1 MLCGTQ
7 ATDRTQWEGEHT
19 DTELL
24 QRGSD
29 TGAEAHTDTKNK
41 TQHKVDKMRVLRHTL
56 AKARRHGDSET
67 QHNGNEVEVFIR
79 DGGNTALYNNLQAIQ

>member
-56 AKARRHGDSET
+56 AKTRRHGD
-67 QHNGNEVEVFIR
+67 
-79 DGGNTALYNNLQAIQ
+79 TAQRE

>member
-19 DTELL
+19 DTGLL

-29 TGAEAHTDTKNK
+29 TGAKAHTDTKNK
-41 TQHKVDKMRVLRHTL
+41 TQHKVDKMRMLRHIL
-56 AKARRHGDSET
+56 AKTRRHGET
-67 QHNGNEVEVFIR
+67 AQRE
-79 DGGNTALYNNLQAIQ
+79 

>member
-41 TQHKVDKMRVLRHTL
+41 TQHKVDKMRVLRHIGKDMET
-56 AKARRHGDSET
+56 RRHKDTET
-67 QHNGNEVEVFIR
+67 RRHSTTGMR
-79 DGGNTALYNNLQAIQ
+79 

>member
-56 AKARRHGDSET
+56 HWKRHGETET
-67 QHNGNEVEVFIR
+67 QRHSTTGMR
-79 DGGNTALYNNLQAIQ
+79 

>member
-1 MLCGTQ
+1 MCGTQ

-29 TGAEAHTDTKNK
+29 TGAEAHTDTKHK
-41 TQHKVDKMRVLRHTL
+41 TQRKVDKMRVLRHTL
-56 AKARRHGDSET
+56 AKTRRH
-67 QHNGNEVEVFIR
+67 R
-79 DGGNTALYNNLQAIQ
+79 DTAQRE